1 MLTLIILLTIGSGNA
16 WGETVGPETIS
27 LTSGWT
33 NKSGTTYCGG
43 YGKTSGWYVSDY
55 AITALSTVL
64 SDPSNSGFS
73 LTIEVKCL
81 CNTALSGYSKTLS
94 VVLLDKNNSTVGSAQ
109 TITNLATG
117 NNSRSA
123 TWKTFTFTPT
133 SAVTG
138 YKIYGGKGCAVYST
152 KYTLSYTAGAPT
164 PTHTLG
170 YAVSPAAS
178 GTVDLSATTVEE
190 GGTATATATP
200 NSGYRF
206 SSWAISGTGASLSST
221 STNPTTVT
229 MGTANATVTA
239 NFVSKG
245 CSDHFGTNVISGSSA
260 DDDYGPV
267 CAYNNYSTRQI
278 LYTKTDLDL
287 VAGKKGT
294 IKSIYFEYAGG
305 DAMAART
312 IKIFMANTALTA
324 LSAGNCVPYASFG
337 DPVYEGSFSCSS
349 AGWCEITLD
358 SPFDYNGIGNL
369 VVLIDDNTG
378 SWASSKNFKYHTAN
392 TTTGAQIYY
401 NNDGSNENPA
411 TTDWSTYTA
420 TNNRPN
426 TKFCIQEADMAPAT
440 VTLMDN
446 GATITEVSAGAGVT
460 LPSRTGCTGYTF
472 AGWTKSWVTAQTT
485 WTTTAPTIIPAG
497 SYTPSADE
505 NLYPVYTKTEGGSGF
520 SSYTKVTSA
529 QSDWSGKYLISD
541 GTLTATGSKFSSTA
555 LEVTTL
561 TPGTTEYTSYEF
573 TITKNGNNSNYF
585 IITPDGTNYVGYS
598 GSSAGLAFTTS
609 TPASNNYLWTCS
621 TSDPMTLNVGTNTR
635 YIGVGTESATS
646 VFKAYSTSGTNAK
659 CYLYKRIE
667 GGSTTYYISVPNCCN
682 TLAAPA
688 NPGETPNST
697 GAVLT
702 WDAVTGA
709 TGYEVNIDGGGWIST
724 GNGTTTGYTITGKA
738 CGGTSVS
745 WQVRATGDGSTNCA
759 AGAATS
765 VRNFNT
771 TACACTSQ
779 YTYFWGTSITNDN
792 PAASAYA
799 SHHFECFN
807 TWNGSEGKT
816 GLITLPNSDTE
827 NYWFVGYNGYYY
839 NSNLPGGGRSWCT
852 AIYDMNYANSQSD
865 GKVLGWNSTAYPRGA
880 TGYIR
885 IYSDNTNSNKY
896 AAFIPSGYILRWKN
910 NRNSD
915 AWTSYPFT
923 DTGASNYWE
932 TDLVQL
938 GADLSSDK
946 VWVGLPTSGMS
957 ESFTW
962 CGKSEEKNLIGVGK
976 KTGASTWA
984 ANGIVAGDANQWGKW
999 RIEVTNNATNWNVHF
1014 VPYWKATYDVN
1025 GGGAISPTTANEGP
1039 VSCEGNATQ
1048 RQVTMPAAPTYA
1060 HHDFGGWKSSADNSI
1075 NAAGATVSLTQN
1087 TTFTAQWTNSQ
1098 YNITA
1103 TLTNVTSE
1111 TSFPVAYTYTGS
1123 AANVT
1128 YSFEASSGYR
1138 LPDNVTVTGSTYS
1151 WNKNSGELTLTG
1163 TITGAVSITISGT
1176 QTHTVTWLSNGS
1188 NYVSPVTYDHG
1199 AELALPAGTPS
1210 APGGCSGKVFV
1221 GWTSDPEISTET
1233 STKPTIISAGGAVTG
1248 GATYRAVF
1256 ADVTGDPS
1264 KFKRVTQLSD
1274 ITVGGEIVFG
1284 YYVTSNTKLC
1294 GLDFSGWTTYSC
1306 ATGVDETSNKIPV
1319 PSDANIWTVSKE
1331 SGYWVFTNKGDGT
1344 TKMATSN
1351 AGSNNNLDPGTQ
1363 TYYKWNIGASSSGT
1377 NNFYV
1382 QLYNGSSLTTCALE
1396 LFSSVWKIYSP
1407 TGSTDYSSNA
1417 YTALKLYVPAGSE
1430 DNYITLCSTCTT
1442 PSDVAASGITTDG
1455 ATITWNGTS
1464 QENNGGSG
1472 TGFVVKY
1479 GTNSTRDANS
1489 NTINVAAGTNTADL
1503 TGLAQG
1509 TKYYVWVRSKCDNS
1523 WSTTPAE
1530 FTTLVSHTATFIGA
1544 DGSTLQSSAIVE
1556 GESVTYSGST
1566 PVSCDTGD
1574 GASTTFVGWATDT
1587 WEDKVA
1593 KGNIPVGTTFYDI
1606 VGGGESLPN
1615 MGNGD
1620 VTYYAVFAK
1629 ATGDPLTNH
1638 VWEYTFTTNKYG
1650 SSGTV
1655 LNSGVTKTLD
1665 GTESAV
1671 TVNKDWTLQ
1680 AYGPLDEE
1688 TWEYANVATDTKDN
1702 TKGIKI
1708 GTGSAPAQYMYFN
1721 SSAFTGTV
1729 TAVKIS
1735 TSGGSMTQTTVGL
1748 TVDGTDFLNSGNAT
1762 VYITNSNTEYS
1773 FTGSKTIS
1781 GDEIAISW
1789 YQATTTTT
1797 ALYIKKI
1804 EVDYTTGGDISYS
1817 NYMTTCSQCV
1827 TPNSVTA
1834 DAITEAGATINWA
1847 GTSKTG
1853 TTGFTVL
1860 WGTDGTRANN
1870 SNSANVDADTK
1881 TYSITGLSAGTTY
1894 YVWVQSRCDGTWS
1907 DRISFTTLAVHDITF
1922 TKDNGTLSVA
1932 SPVGVVDGQTLTFP
1946 NVTSTSC
1953 GTFVGWKVT
1962 EVSDY
1967 DNVAAPS
1974 PLYKYNDT
1982 KENITADESY
1992 QAVYRTATGAETN
2005 VTDNITIGVTG
2016 VTGNYADFTGATASS
2031 SAVYTGNVKK
2041 DDTRIQ
2047 MRNSSNSG
2055 IVTTTSGGLAKKVTF
2070 NWAGSNTSGRIV
2082 DVYGKNT
2089 AYSSAADLYSADA
2102 AVQGTKIGSITYG
2115 TSTELTI
2122 STDYNYIGI
2131 RAKDGAAYASSI
2143 DIIWYGT
2150 PMSYMTAPTCDA
2162 TVGIT
2167 ASFSAFTYVY
2177 GSGPSTAQSFI
2188 VSGINLSEAL
2198 IVTAP
2203 TNYAVCKTADGTYT
2217 SSVSFTPAAG
2227 KVSAET
2233 VYIRLAAGLNV
2244 GTYNYDA
2251 ANGVSVASN
2260 SATPQTAALNG
2271 SVTKAAGTIAFTD
2284 FNAVDHY
2291 EAELE
2296 KGMSDIDVTL
2306 TVSVTGDGS
2315 VSYSKSPAAGVSPT
2329 IPATQPTTT
2338 LHVLQP
2344 GIWTV
2349 TATLTAGTNYT
2360 GANTNCEVRV
2370 KRVDTY
2376 VDFIHNKTIKAYGSG
2391 STVVDGKME
2400 DWGSGYTVPY
2410 IDDNATETSGSCQQ
2424 THFKFM
2430 GWVSEDDINIV
2441 DGTFKPGYTIV
2452 TAGTEEKRSTSKTY
2466 YAIWAKLEE

>member
-1 MLTLIILLTIGSGNA
+1 MWGVEATFNLWQSAPGSPTTNNNVSFAYSGCVFGASSANAGFNVNGQVVATMPTGATVSKIVVHKTSNA
-16 WGETVGPETIS
+16 WAKKANLKVYYGNTLKQTITQPSGDVTINLNGSEQTAGTYKFKNEGSDSKVAFVKSIVITYTVSECSNPEIGTQPASATYTVEDSPTALSVTASGTS
-27 LTSGWT
+27 LTYQWYSNTTATNTGGTIITGQTSRTYTPSTASNGTFYYYCVVSSGSCSTNSNVATITVNKASATIKLSEAGAESSVSGTHYSGDSYTLPSSTEATCGTKVLVGWSTVTVEETDTKPTSNFYEKGASVTLSAGENKFYAVFATASAGATTITKMVYGDDFEAGDNIIIVAQNNKLALYQETTNTSWVSNWT
-33 NKSGTTYCGG
+33 FTGDVPVVADIDDEKKYLTVSAGDNEDTWKLGDATNGFLYTNTSNELYCSTTNHSNWELISYDDGTFRLTAERCLSCRTDLSSSNKNLWRGGGSSCNSGTTYYNIYKYGG
-43 YGKTSGWYVSDY
+43 GTTYSDY
-55 AITALSTVL
+55 
-64 SDPSNSGFS
+64 
-73 LTIEVKCL
+73 
-81 CNTALSGYSKTLS
+81 
-94 VVLLDKNNSTVGSAQ
+94 
-109 TITNLATG
+109 
-117 NNSRSA
+117 
-123 TWKTFTFTPT
+123 
-133 SAVTG
+133 
-138 YKIYGGKGCAVYST
+138 
-152 KYTLSYTAGAPT
+152 
-164 PTHTLG
+164 
-170 YAVSPAAS
+170 
-178 GTVDLSATTVEE
+178 
-190 GGTATATATP
+190 
-200 NSGYRF
+200 
-206 SSWAISGTGASLSST
+206 
-221 STNPTTVT
+221 
-229 MGTANATVTA
+229 
-239 NFVSKG
+239 
-245 CSDHFGTNVISGSSA
+245 
-260 DDDYGPV
+260 
-267 CAYNNYSTRQI
+267 
-278 LYTKTDLDL
+278 
-287 VAGKKGT
+287 
-294 IKSIYFEYAGG
+294 
-305 DAMAART
+305 
-312 IKIFMANTALTA
+312 
-324 LSAGNCVPYASFG
+324 
-337 DPVYEGSFSCSS
+337 
-349 AGWCEITLD
+349 
-358 SPFDYNGIGNL
+358 
-369 VVLIDDNTG
+369 
-378 SWASSKNFKYHTAN
+378 
-392 TTTGAQIYY
+392 
-401 NNDGSNENPA
+401 
-411 TTDWSTYTA
+411 
-420 TNNRPN
+420 
-426 TKFCIQEADMAPAT
+426 
-440 VTLMDN
+440 
-446 GATITEVSAGAGVT
+446 
-460 LPSRTGCTGYTF
+460 
-472 AGWTKSWVTAQTT
+472 
-485 WTTTAPTIIPAG
+485 
-497 SYTPSADE
+497 
-505 NLYPVYTKTEGGSGF
+505 
-520 SSYTKVTSA
+520 
-529 QSDWSGKYLISD
+529 
-541 GTLTATGSKFSSTA
+541 
-555 LEVTTL
+555 
-561 TPGTTEYTSYEF
+561 
-573 TITKNGNNSNYF
+573 
-585 IITPDGTNYVGYS
+585 
-598 GSSAGLAFTTS
+598 
-609 TPASNNYLWTCS
+609 
-621 TSDPMTLNVGTNTR
+621 
-635 YIGVGTESATS
+635 
-646 VFKAYSTSGTNAK
+646 
-659 CYLYKRIE
+659 
-667 GGSTTYYISVPNCCN
+667 STTCCDQ
-682 TLAAPA
+682 LAAPA

-702 WDAVTGA
+702 WDAVIGA
-709 TGYEVNIDGGGWIST
+709 TGYEVKIDDGAWTST

-759 AGAATS
+759 KGAATTA
-765 VRNFNT
+765 RNFTT
-771 TACACTSQ
+771 TACACTNQ
-779 YTYFWGTSITNDN
+779 YTYFWGTQITNDN
-792 PAASAYA
+792 PSSSAYA

-807 TWNGSEGKT
+807 TWNSTEGKT

-839 NSNLPGGGRSWCT
+839 NNNLPDGGRSWCT
-852 AIYDMNYANSQSD
+852 AIANMNFANSQSD
-865 GKVLGWNSTAYPRGA
+865 GKVLGWDGGYSYPRGA

-885 IYSDNTNSNKY
+885 IYSDNTNRNKY

-999 RIEVTNNATNWNVHF
+999 RIEITNNATNWNVHF

-1039 VSCEGNATQ
+1039 VSCEGHATA
-1048 RQVTMPAAPTYA
+1048 RQVTMPAAPSYA
-1060 HHDFGGWKSSADNSI
+1060 HHVFGGWKSSADNQVY
-1075 NAAGATVSLTQN
+1075 NGGVTVSLSQN

-1103 TLTNVTSE
+1103 TLTNVTTE
-1111 TSFPVAYTYTGS
+1111 TSFPVTYTYTGS

-1128 YSFEASSGYR
+1128 YTFAAASGYR
-1138 LPDNVTVTGSTYS
+1138 LPDAVTVTGSTYE
-1151 WNKNSGELTLTG
+1151 WDKTTGELTLTG
-1163 TITGAVSITISGT
+1163 TITGAVSITISGV
-1176 QTHTVTWLSNGS
+1176 QTHTVTWKSNGAD
-1188 NYVSPVTYDHG
+1188 YVSPVVYDHG

-1210 APGGCSGKVFV
+1210 VPTGCSGKKFV

-1233 STKPTIISAGGAVTG
+1233 STKPTIISAGGAVETDV
-1248 GATYRAVF
+1248 TYRAVF
-1256 ADVTGDPS
+1256 ADQVGDPS

-1284 YYVTSNTKLC
+1284 YYVSPNTKLC
-1294 GLDFSGWTTYSC
+1294 GLNFTGWTTYSC
-1306 ATGVDETSNKIPV
+1306 ATGVDETSSKIPV

-1344 TKMATSN
+1344 TKLATSSSS
-1351 AGSNNNLDPGTQ
+1351 SNNELDPETQ

-1382 QLYNGSSLTTCALE
+1382 QLYNGSSLTNCALE
-1396 LFSSVWKIYSP
+1396 LYESTWKIFAPS
-1407 TGSTDYSSNA
+1407 TGSGSSKTYTYASNA

-1442 PSDVAASGITTDG
+1442 PSDVTASGITTDG

-1464 QENNGGSG
+1464 QENYGGSG

-1479 GTNSTRDANS
+1479 GTNSTRDENS
-1489 NTINVAAGTNTADL
+1489 NTINVAAGTNTVDL

-1509 TKYYVWVRSKCDNS
+1509 TKYYVWVQSKCDNS
-1523 WSTTPAE
+1523 WSTMPAE

-1593 KGNIPVGTTFYDI
+1593 KGSIVPTFIDI
-1606 VGGGESLPN
+1606 AGGESLPA
-1615 MGNGD
+1615 MSTSD
-1620 VTYYAVFAK
+1620 VTYHAVFAK
-1629 ATGDPLTNH
+1629 SSGTPLTNH
-1638 VWEYTFTTNKYG
+1638 AWTYTFTTQTFKSNGEKTL
-1650 SSGTV
+1650 SGTEGGDAV
-1655 LNSGVTKTLD
+1655 DKAWTIEAMDATY
-1665 GTESAV
+1665 TSAI
-1671 TVNKDWTLQ
+1671 T
-1680 AYGPLDEE
+1680 
-1688 TWEYANVATDTKDN
+1688 TW
-1702 TKGIKI
+1702 
-1708 GTGSAPAQYMYFN
+1708 GSADADKGAKFGKSDETDRVSYMYIT
-1721 SSAFTGTV
+1721 STAFTGTV
-1729 TAVKIS
+1729 TNVKVS
-1735 TSGGSMTQTTVGL
+1735 TSGAS
-1748 TVDGTDFLNSGNAT
+1748 GTDAELSVSVNSASYQCSGNT
-1762 VYITNSNTEYS
+1762 SVSLTNSNTEYN
-1773 FTGSKTIS
+1773 FTGSQTIAGNTIQLYWFQNES
-1781 GDEIAISW
+1781 NV
-1789 YQATTTTT
+1789 
-1797 ALYIKKI
+1797 ALYLKKI
-1804 EVDYTTGGDISYS
+1804 EVDYTTGGDVSYS
-1817 NYMTTCSQCV
+1817 NYMTTCSQCT
-1827 TPNSVTA
+1827 TPSGLEA
-1834 DAITEAGATINWA
+1834 SSITEAGATITWS
-1847 GTSKTG
+1847 GTSNSG

-1860 WGTDGTRANN
+1860 WGTDGTQANN

-1907 DRISFTTLAVHDITF
+1907 DRASFTTLAIHDVTF
-1922 TKDNGTLSVA
+1922 TNDNGTLSVA

-1992 QAVYRTATGAETN
+1992 QAVYRTATGAETD
-2005 VTDNITIGVTG
+2005 VTDNWTGTKIGVSIYSDWTG
-2016 VTGNYADFTGATASS
+2016 RTDATA
-2031 SAVYTGNVKK
+2031 AVYAGNTTKNS
-2041 DDTRIQ
+2041 TYSNCIQ
-2047 MRNSSNSG
+2047 MRNSDACG
-2055 IVTTTSGGLAKKVTF
+2055 IVTTTSGGLAKKVTITW
-2070 NWAGSNTSGRIV
+2070 NSNTTNDKAI
-2082 DVYGKNT
+2082 DIYGKNT
-2089 AYSSAADLYSADA
+2089 PYSSSSDLYNDENK
-2102 AVQGTKIGSITYG
+2102 GTKLGSITKG
-2115 TSTELTI
+2115 STTELTI
-2122 STDYNYIGI
+2122 TDDYAYIGI
-2131 RAKDGAAYASSI
+2131 RCSDNGARYI
-2143 DIIWYGT
+2143 DNIAIQWYGT
-2150 PMSYMTAPTCDA
+2150 PMHYMTAPTCDA

-2177 GSGPSTAQSFI
+2177 GSGPSAAQSFM

-2198 IVTAP
+2198 VVTAP
-2203 TNYAVCKTADGTYT
+2203 TNYEVCKTADGTYT

-2271 SVTKAAGTIAFTD
+2271 SVTRAAGAIAFTD

-2376 VDFIHNKTIKAYGSG
+2376 VDFIHNKTIKEYSSG
-2391 STVVDGKME
+2391 ATVVDGKMS
-2400 DWGSGYTVPY
+2400 DWGSGYTVPK
-2410 IDDNATETSGSCQQ
+2410 IDDNAEETSGSCQQ
-2424 THFKFM
+2424 THFKFI

>member
-1 MLTLIILLTIGSGNA
+1 MKNFLSKLWSLSRTDRVRTLAIDAVSLPSFCRVNMLKLVSVLVILLTLGVGNA
-16 WGETVGPETIS
+16 WGVEATFNLWQTAPGSPTTNNNVSFAYSRCVFGASNANAGFNVNGQVVATMPTGATVSKIVVHKTSNSWAKKANLKVYYGNTLKQTITQPSSDVTINLNGSEQTAGTYMFKNEGSDSKVAFVKSIVITYTVSECSNPEIGTQPASATYTVGDSPTALSVTASGTSLTYQWYSNTTATNTGGTIIIGQTSSTYTPSIASNGTFYYYCVVSSGSCSTNSNVATITVNKASATIKLSEAGAESTVSGTHYSGDSYTLPSSTEASCGSKVLVGWSTVTIS
-27 LTSGWT
+27 ETDTKPTSNYYDKGASVTLAAGENKFYAVFATESGGDPVSISGGDMAFSLPSGWSSTGTDGFYSNNGVKFNSTGDYILSGDISSHGLTSVTVKFKAGYNGSEGSVLRIEAIDEGGYEIGGVNFT
-33 NKSGTTYCGG
+33 PTEAYNAQSTINSVVVSASGTIYRIAVEMTSRTSNVCVKYCEVFKGGTTY
-43 YGKTSGWYVSDY
+43 S
-55 AITALSTVL
+55 
-64 SDPSNSGFS
+64 
-73 LTIEVKCL
+73 
-81 CNTALSGYSKTLS
+81 
-94 VVLLDKNNSTVGSAQ
+94 
-109 TITNLATG
+109 
-117 NNSRSA
+117 
-123 TWKTFTFTPT
+123 
-133 SAVTG
+133 
-138 YKIYGGKGCAVYST
+138 
-152 KYTLSYTAGAPT
+152 
-164 PTHTLG
+164 
-170 YAVSPAAS
+170 
-178 GTVDLSATTVEE
+178 
-190 GGTATATATP
+190 
-200 NSGYRF
+200 
-206 SSWAISGTGASLSST
+206 
-221 STNPTTVT
+221 
-229 MGTANATVTA
+229 
-239 NFVSKG
+239 
-245 CSDHFGTNVISGSSA
+245 
-260 DDDYGPV
+260 
-267 CAYNNYSTRQI
+267 
-278 LYTKTDLDL
+278 
-287 VAGKKGT
+287 
-294 IKSIYFEYAGG
+294 
-305 DAMAART
+305 
-312 IKIFMANTALTA
+312 
-324 LSAGNCVPYASFG
+324 
-337 DPVYEGSFSCSS
+337 
-349 AGWCEITLD
+349 
-358 SPFDYNGIGNL
+358 
-369 VVLIDDNTG
+369 
-378 SWASSKNFKYHTAN
+378 
-392 TTTGAQIYY
+392 
-401 NNDGSNENPA
+401 
-411 TTDWSTYTA
+411 
-420 TNNRPN
+420 
-426 TKFCIQEADMAPAT
+426 
-440 VTLMDN
+440 
-446 GATITEVSAGAGVT
+446 
-460 LPSRTGCTGYTF
+460 
-472 AGWTKSWVTAQTT
+472 
-485 WTTTAPTIIPAG
+485 
-497 SYTPSADE
+497 
-505 NLYPVYTKTEGGSGF
+505 
-520 SSYTKVTSA
+520 
-529 QSDWSGKYLISD
+529 
-541 GTLTATGSKFSSTA
+541 
-555 LEVTTL
+555 
-561 TPGTTEYTSYEF
+561 
-573 TITKNGNNSNYF
+573 
-585 IITPDGTNYVGYS
+585 
-598 GSSAGLAFTTS
+598 
-609 TPASNNYLWTCS
+609 
-621 TSDPMTLNVGTNTR
+621 
-635 YIGVGTESATS
+635 
-646 VFKAYSTSGTNAK
+646 AYSTT
-659 CYLYKRIE
+659 
-667 GGSTTYYISVPNCCN
+667 CCN
-682 TLAAPA
+682 QLAAPA

-709 TGYEVNIDGGGWIST
+709 TGYEVKIDGGEWTST
-724 GNGTTTGYTITGKA
+724 GNGTTTGYTITGKT

-759 AGAATS
+759 KGAATA
-765 VRNFNT
+765 VQNFST
-771 TACACTSQ
+771 TSCACTA
-779 YTYFWGTSITNDN
+779 TYSFHWYNESTWHPTGGDANICFHDTGDKGDNTESTYYITDEFAIPVASMYKVGWEGSDHWDNARTAQWGFQDMPYELISGN
-792 PAASAYA
+792 PTFGNVPY
-799 SHHFECFN
+799 
-807 TWNGSEGKT
+807 
-816 GLITLPNSDTE
+816 
-827 NYWFVGYNGYYY
+827 VGYI
-839 NSNLPGGGRSWCT
+839 
-852 AIYDMNYANSQSD
+852 A
-865 GKVLGWNSTAYPRGA
+865 GA
-880 TGYIR
+880 LGYIR
-885 IYSDNTNSNKY
+885 IRPWYTGTSDADKNKHPG
-896 AAFIPSGYILRWKN
+896 FIPSAYTLQIG
-910 NRNSD
+910 
-915 AWTSYPFT
+915 
-923 DTGASNYWE
+923 TGADNEDWSNSETLVLSKQDPSASYYAQYWQTE
-932 TDLVQL
+932 MVTLT
-938 GADLSSDK
+938 SDRFLTK
-946 VWVGLPTSGMS
+946 RYWVGLKTSSGYV
-957 ESFTW
+957 W
-962 CGKSEEKNLIGVGK
+962 CGRSQKGDIVSNMPI
-976 KTGASTWA
+976 KTGADTWGSGVQ
-984 ANGIVAGDANQWGKW
+984 NSHAGQKGRFVLDAY
-999 RIEVTNNATNWNVHF
+999 NNAMNWNVRF
-1014 VPYWKATYDVN
+1014 VPYWEASYDAN
-1025 GGGAISPTTANEGP
+1025 GGGAVSTTATNVGP
-1039 VSCEGNATQ
+1039 VSCEGGETA
-1048 RQVTMPAAPTYA
+1048 RQVTMPAAPNYE
-1060 HHDFGGWKSSADNSI
+1060 HHEFDGWLSSADAQTY
-1075 NAAGATVSLTQN
+1075 AAGATVSLTQN
-1087 TTFTAQWTNSQ
+1087 TTFTAQWHNAS
-1098 YNITA
+1098 YNISA
-1103 TLTNVTSE
+1103 TMTNVTSG
-1111 TSFPVAYTYTGS
+1111 TSFPVTYTYTGS

-1128 YSFEASSGYR
+1128 YTFVASSGYR
-1138 LPDNVTVTGSTYS
+1138 LPDAVTVTMGGSPLS
-1151 WNKNSGELTLTG
+1151 VGNTG
-1163 TITGAVSITISGT
+1163 YTWDKTTGQLQIKATITADVAITIGGT

-1188 NYVSPVTYDHG
+1188 NYVTPVTYDHG
-1199 AELALPAGTPS
+1199 GTLALPAGKPS
-1210 APGGCSGKVFV
+1210 VPGSCSGSKVFV
-1221 GWTSDPEISTET
+1221 GWTSDSEITSET
-1233 STKPTIISAGGAVTG
+1233 TTAPTLLSSSSLGPVTAD
-1248 GATYRAVF
+1248 ATYRAVF
-1256 ADVTGDPS
+1256 AERGSGGGGNTYTRLTAESELYDGMPIVIVAHQNSGAYLQQTSTGITKYTSSIPGSSATSITVTESTLVWTLVAGTGD
-1264 KFKRVTQLSD
+1264 
-1274 ITVGGEIVFG
+1274 
-1284 YYVTSNTKLC
+1284 N
-1294 GLDFSGWTTYSC
+1294 SGKWHL
-1306 ATGVDETSNKIPV
+1306 AK
-1319 PSDANIWTVSKE
+1319 DANNRLVSGSTPSYAAVGSAFTFE
-1331 SGYWVFTNKGDGT
+1331 EDQDEFLIYSGSCYC
-1344 TKMATSN
+1344 
-1351 AGSNNNLDPGTQ
+1351 LE
-1363 TYYKWNIGASSSGT
+1363 YYGNT
-1377 NNFYV
+1377 P
-1382 QLYNGSSLTTCALE
+1382 
-1396 LFSSVWKIYSP
+1396 VWKFYSP
-1407 TGSTDYSSNA
+1407 SNCNADYSVYGLWLYGIL
-1417 YTALKLYVPAGSE
+1417 YT
-1430 DNYITLCSTCTT
+1430 NYITQCSPCLT
-1442 PSDVAASGITTDG
+1442 PSEVTASDVTNNS
-1455 ATITWNGTS
+1455 ATISWSGVS
-1464 QENNGGSG
+1464 QTQQVGGSG
-1472 TGFVVKY
+1472 TGFTVLW
-1479 GTNSTRDANS
+1479 GTDATRANNN
-1489 NTINVAAGTNTADL
+1489 NTANVAAGTTTYNL
-1503 TGLAQG
+1503 TGLSEG
-1509 TKYYVWVRSKCDNS
+1509 THYYVWVQSKCDDS
-1523 WSTTPAE
+1523 WCATPAD
-1530 FTTLVSHTATFIGA
+1530 FTTLVSHTATFYDV
-1544 DGSTLQSSAIVE
+1544 DGTTPLQSGSVIEGSAI
-1556 GESVTYSGST
+1556 TYSGST
-1566 PVSCDTGD
+1566 PVSCDAGVD
-1574 GASTTFVGWATDT
+1574 ASTTFVGWASAP
-1587 WEDKVA
+1587 WSGKLA
-1593 KGNIPVGTTFYDI
+1593 KGSIPSTFYDI
-1606 VGGGESLPN
+1606 AGGESLPN
-1615 MGNGD
+1615 MGNSNMSF
-1620 VTYYAVFAK
+1620 YPVFAK

-1650 SSGTV
+1650 NGTV

-1665 GTESAV
+1665 GTDNAV
-1671 TVNKDWTLQ
+1671 ASNKDWTLQ

-1688 TWEYANVATDTKDN
+1688 TWEYANVATDAKDN

-1708 GTGSAPAQYMYFN
+1708 GTGTAPAQYMYFN
-1721 SSAFTGTV
+1721 SSAFTGTIK
-1729 TAVKIS
+1729 AVKIS

-1789 YQATTTTT
+1789 YQATTTT

-2177 GSGPSTAQSFI
+2177 GSGPSAEQSFM

-2198 IVTAP
+2198 VVTAP
-2203 TNYAVCKTADGTYT
+2203 TNYEVCKTADGTYT

-2430 GWVSEDDINIV
+2430 GWVVEDEINIA
-2441 DGTFKPGYTIV
+2441 DGTFKTGWTLIE
-2452 TAGTEEKRSTSKTY
+2452 AGTASKTATTKTY
-2466 YAIWAKLEE
+2466 YAVWAKLED